1 MVGALLSSCPRP
13 GGRKGPFARPS
24 VLPGALPGDDFDGDG
39 RAQISAGKKRRAL
52 LQRA

>member
-1 MVGALLSSCPRP
+1 LNNDAITDENRLLS
-13 GGRKGPFARPS
+13 A
-24 VLPGALPGDDFDGDG
+24 DDFDDDG